1 MSLLS
6 QLVAPLDRVLFHLGN
21 DAVSYA
27 ELLGFVT
34 GAICVFLTM
43 RASIHN
49 FWTGIL
55 NSAFFLVLFASA
67 RLWADSSLQV
77 VYIVLG
83 FIGWWQWLYGG
94 QQRTALVVGR
104 AGPGMILGCVALVVV
119 ATAGLS
125 WVLTAARDI
134 APFFDALTTALSLA
148 ATWLLNLKKVE
159 TWAFWI
165 AADLIYI
172 PLYFVKGL
180 DLTAIVYVLFLSMS
194 AAGAWQWTRLYRAQQ
209 RERGRDGEPEL
220 EAVGR

>member
-1 MSLLS
+1 MSLLA
-6 QLVAPLDRVLFHLGN
+6 QLVAPLDRVLFDLGN

-77 VYIVLG
+77 VYIGLG
-83 FIGWWQWLYGG
+83 FMGWWQWLHGG
-94 QQRTALVVGR
+94 EQRTALVVGR
-104 AGPGMILGCVALVVV
+104 AGRGMILCCVAFVVV
-119 ATAGLS
+119 GTAGLT
-125 WVLTAARDI
+125 WLLTVARDI

-172 PLYFVKGL
+172 PLYFVKAL
-180 DLTAIVYVLFLSMS
+180 DLTAIVYLLFLSMS
-194 AAGAWQWTRLYRAQQ
+194 LGGAWQWTRLYRAQ
-209 RERGRDGEPEL
+209 EEEPGPDQEPAL
-220 EAVGR
+220 QAVGK